1 MFQRDN
7 PEGLKEE
14 AMNQLL
20 ELDPE
25 ELAAKDKLSLTG
37 MEAINEKMSNLDRKM
52 IVLKKMVE
60 AQKINL
66 DKARGAA
73 IRQIIPGYLTEYRG
87 IVKRQA
93 EAVIALGTLIKEGE
107 DYLREVDTVHYGLSS
122 HLFPTPV
129 RKIGKV
135 TDRFSY
141 AHAYL
146 NTAVQAGHIPASM
159 VPEVR

>member
-73 IRQIIPGYLTEYRG
+73 IRQIIPG
-87 IVKRQA
+87 
-93 EAVIALGTLIKEGE
+93 
-107 DYLREVDTVHYGLSS
+107 
-122 HLFPTPV
+122 
-129 RKIGKV
+129 
-135 TDRFSY
+135 
-141 AHAYL
+141 
-146 NTAVQAGHIPASM
+146 
-159 VPEVR
+159 